1 MSLRAPKPLVAPPA
15 APIDV
20 HRVASVDAPAAG
32 ALGVSLDHSHNRPFR
47 LRWAALGVAIGACT
61 AVLLWWLA
69 SVPARQAE
77 GELLRLTQA
86 EFASAPEGP
95 WATVELPDTWARR
108 EASSLERGYYRLRVQ
123 KPSNA
128 ERMHALEFER
138 LALAHELRLNG
149 ALLHGVLDRANPQ
162 RRPAPAVMAV
172 PPALWKEGDNLIEI
186 ASDGGARAG
195 LSTVRLG
202 EFVHVEKV
210 FQSRR
215 MTREILPQALNAAA
229 AGLSLFALLTW
240 WQRRKAVSE
249 DALLYFAAIGLVASL
264 RNLAYVL
271 VQTQVPR
278 HVSDALLFLL
288 QVLSVVWL
296 GLFCLSYSG
305 AHVPRFKQALK
316 TLGLAAVPAAV
327 LVSQTGWVEPLRQ
340 YVYPLLMVVVL
351 ISLGIVAHT
360 ALTRRRR
367 LDVGLMLCVAMLLGV
382 GVHDYLY
389 QQGHTS
395 VMGGFWLVYAL
406 PVFILV
412 FSMAL
417 LRSVADALAQV
428 EHLNLVL
435 ERRVAE
441 RTHELEQVTRAK
453 ERFLAAAS
461 HDLRQPLFGIGLE
474 VALLN
479 AQPLQAEA
487 RAHVG
492 RLQLALQ
499 GMDRM
504 FGQLLDF
511 SRLESTQIKVQLQA
525 CSLADLFAEIAHH
538 HAVTAQAKGLEL
550 HLRPGARWVMAD
562 PVLLEQV
569 VRNLVANA
577 IRYTVRGHVWVGARY
592 AGSGQVRIEVR
603 DTGPGIPA
611 EKQRAIFSEFTR
623 FARVVRSEPA
633 GIGLGLSIARRSA
646 KLMNTHLMLTSEVG
660 CGTCFRVTL
669 PDATPHPNAARTA
682 FVHDTRETPVAHEI
696 ANLNLRASEV
706 WVLEDQQLTRMVLCD
721 LFGRWNA
728 RVRAF
733 SNAAELEQHMSQS
746 ENLSAPSFV
755 LSDLHLPDRLGSD
768 LARSLRLRWPSLPI
782 LILTADRSASTQD
795 CLESLARDGVDSL
808 RKPALAPDLAR
819 AVAVALGRAP
829 ASLQP

>member
-1 MSLRAPKPLVAPPA
+1 MSLHAPKPLEAASDAPVD
-15 APIDV
+15 I
-20 HRVASVDAPAAG
+20 HRVASLHAPAVAALDVALDSGLAKPVRLRWG
-32 ALGVSLDHSHNRPFR
+32 ALGV
-47 LRWAALGVAIGACT
+47 ALGVCAA
-61 AVLLWWLA
+61 ALLWWLA
-69 SVPARQAE
+69 SVPARQAQA
-77 GELLRLTQA
+77 GLLQLTQA

-95 WATVELPDTWARR
+95 WAVVALPDTWSHR
-108 EASSLERGYYRLRVQ
+108 EASSTERGYYRLRVP

-138 LALAHELRLNG
+138 LAIAHELRLNG
-149 ALLHGVLDRANPQ
+149 AHLHGVLDRANPQ
-162 RRPAPAVMAV
+162 RRPAPALVAV
-172 PPALWKEGDNLIEI
+172 PPALWKEGENLIEI
-186 ASDGGARAG
+186 ASDGGVRAG

-202 EFVHVEKV
+202 EFVLVEKV

-240 WQRRKAVSE
+240 WQRRKAASE
-249 DALLYFAAIGLVASL
+249 DALLYFAAIGLVASI

-271 VQTQVPR
+271 VQSQVPR
-278 HVSDALLFLL
+278 NVSDALLFLL

-296 GLFCLSYSG
+296 GLFCVSYSG
-305 AHVPRFKQALK
+305 ARVPRFKQALK
-316 TLGLAAVPAAV
+316 ALGLAAVPAAV

-340 YVYPLLMVVVL
+340 YVYPLLIIVVL
-351 ISLGIVAHT
+351 ISLGVVVRT

-367 LDVGLMLCVAMLLGV
+367 LDVGLVLCVAMLLGV

-395 VMGGFWLVYAL
+395 VMDGFWLVYAL
-406 PVFILV
+406 PVFILAI
-412 FSMAL
+412 SIAL
-417 LRSVADALAQV
+417 LRRVADALGQV

-479 AQPLQAEA
+479 AQPLQVEA

-511 SRLESTQIKVQLQA
+511 SRLESTRVKVQLQA
-525 CSLADLFAEIAHH
+525 CSLADLFTEVAHH
-538 HAVTAQAKGLEL
+538 HAVAAQDKGLEFY
-550 HLRPGARWVMAD
+550 LRPSARWVTAD
-562 PVLLEQV
+562 PVLLNQV

-577 IRYTVRGHVWVGARY
+577 IRYTAQGRVWVGARY
-592 AGSGQVRIEVR
+592 AGPGQVRIEVR

-611 EKQRAIFSEFTR
+611 EQQRAIFSEFTR
-623 FARVVRSEPA
+623 LARVVRTEPA

-646 KLMNTHLMLTSEVG
+646 KLMQAHLKLTSQVG
-660 CGTCFRVTL
+660 CGSCFSITFPEAL
-669 PDATPHPNAARTA
+669 
-682 FVHDTRETPVAHEI
+682 
-696 ANLNLRASEV
+696 ANLGPASAPIEQSESELEALNLKGRVV
-706 WVLEDQQLTRMVLCD
+706 WVLEDHLQARQALCSILAKWQAEVLDFADAAALREHLQQNFQESGLLGSPH
-721 LFGRWNA
+721 L
-728 RVRAF
+728 
-733 SNAAELEQHMSQS
+733 
-746 ENLSAPSFV
+746 V
-755 LSDLHLPDRLGSD
+755 LSDLHLPDELGSEV
-768 LARSLRLRWPSLPI
+768 ARALRLRWAGLPV
-782 LILTADRSASTQD
+782 LILTADDSAPTQEV
-795 CLESLARDGVDSL
+795 LEELACEGVASL
-808 RKPALAPDLAR
+808 RKPFTIGGLACAVSAALAGAQQP
-819 AVAVALGRAP
+819 
-829 ASLQP
+829 LQP